1 MYDCTYEAYEY
12 LKVSSKGL
20 VGWLLAVEARFI
32 QMITHEL

>member
-20 VGWLLAVEARFI
+20 VGWLVTCRRSEI
-32 QMITHEL
+32 YSNDNS